1 MSEPR
6 TVGDLLRLGG
16 RVLDDSSHIFEDHD
30 NEESAR
36 ELLAHVLRSDKRKLK
51 RKLQVKPAHRDRYL
65 ALIARRAAGEPMP
78 FLLGHIEFYGLEL
91 KVRPGAFVPRPS
103 SELVVAEALKRVRR
117 RKAPTVVDVCTGA
130 GPIALAIADEIPD
143 ADVYG
148 TDILPDG
155 LAQGRANAR
164 RLGIENVKL
173 KQGDM
178 YGSLPNRL
186 RGKVD
191 AITAHV
197 PYVPAHELDDLPAE
211 VAEYEPTLTLTDSSD
226 EGTYL
231 MEIAIEHAREWLK
244 PGGWLLLEMSEDFAP
259 KARRLFKRHG
269 LIDRGV
275 ATDNDG
281 LSIVA
286 EAQAPS

>member
-6 TVGDLLRLGG
+6 TVDELLRLGE

-30 NEESAR
+30 NEASAR
-36 ELLAHVLRSDKRKLK
+36 ELLAHVLKTDEPRLRRRQDVDPR
-51 RKLQVKPAHRDRYL
+51 RRDRYL

-78 FLLGHIEFYGLEL
+78 FLLGYIEFYGLRL
-91 KVRPGAFVPRPS
+91 AVRPGAFVPRPS
-103 SELVVAEALKRVRR
+103 SELLVGEAVKRLRR

-130 GPIALAIADEIPD
+130 GPIALAIGDEIED
-143 ADVYG
+143 AEVFG
-148 TDILPDG
+148 TDILDDG

-164 RLGIENVKL
+164 RLGIDNVRL
-173 KQGDM
+173 KRGDM
-178 YGSLPNRL
+178 YGALPKRL

-191 AITAHV
+191 LITGHV
-197 PYVPAHELDDLPAE
+197 PYVPAGELEDLPAE
-211 VAEYEPTLTLTDSSD
+211 VTEYEPQVTLTDSSD
-226 EGTYL
+226 DGTYL
-231 MEIAIEHAREWLK
+231 LEVAIEQAPEWLK

-269 LIDRGV
+269 FVDRGI

-286 EAQAPS
+286 EAQAP

>member
-1 MSEPR
+1 MGEPR
-6 TVGDLLRLGG
+6 IVRDLLRLGE

-36 ELLAHVLRSDKRKLK
+36 ELLAHVLKTDKSKL
-51 RKLQVKPAHRDRYL
+51 RQGQEVKQARRDRYL

-78 FLLGHIEFYGLEL
+78 FLLGYIEFYGLEL
-91 KVRPGAFVPRPS
+91 KVKPGAFVPRPS
-103 SELVVAEALKRVRR
+103 SELVVGQAVKRLRR
-117 RKAPTVVDVCTGA
+117 RRAPAVVDVCTGA
-130 GPIALAIADEIPD
+130 GPIALAIAEEIPE

-148 TDILPDG
+148 TDILAEG

-164 RLGIENVKL
+164 RLGIGNVTL

-178 YGSLPNRL
+178 YGSLPRRL

-191 AITAHV
+191 VITAHV
-197 PYVPAHELDDLPAE
+197 PYVPAGELDDLPAE
-211 VAEYEPTLTLTDSSD
+211 VAEYEPMLTLTDSSV
-226 EGTYL
+226 EGTHL
-231 MEIAIEHAREWLK
+231 MEIAIEQAPEWLK

-269 LIDRGV
+269 LVDKGV

>member
-6 TVGDLLRLGG
+6 TVGDLLRVGE
-16 RVLDDSSHIFEDHD
+16 RVLEDSSHIFEDHD

-36 ELLAHVLRSDKRKLK
+36 ELLAHVLKIDKRRL
-51 RKLQVKPAHRDRYL
+51 RKKDEPRPGQRDRYL

-78 FLLGHIEFYGLEL
+78 FLLGSIEFYGLHL

-103 SELVVAEALKRVRR
+103 SELVVGEAVKRLRR
-117 RKAPTVVDVCTGA
+117 MKAPTVVDVCTGA
-130 GPIALAIADEIPD
+130 GPIALAIGEEVPE

-148 TDILPDG
+148 TDILAEG

-164 RLGIENVKL
+164 RLGIDNVSL
-173 KQGDM
+173 RRGDM
-178 YGSLPNRL
+178 YGALPRRL
-186 RGKVD
+186 RGTVD
-191 AITAHV
+191 LITAHV
-197 PYVPAHELDDLPAE
+197 PYVPAGELDDLPAE
-211 VAEYEPTLTLTDSSD
+211 VTEFEPEVTLTDSSHD
-226 EGTYL
+226 GTFL
-231 MEIAIEHAREWLK
+231 LEVAIEHAGEWLR

-269 LIDRGV
+269 LVDKGF

-286 EAQAPS
+286 EAQAP

>member
-6 TVGDLLRLGG
+6 NIRDLLRLGE

-30 NEESAR
+30 NAGSAR
-36 ELLAHVLRSDKRKLK
+36 ELLGHVLKTDKGNLK
-51 RKLQVKPAHRDRYL
+51 QKREVTPAQRDRYL

-78 FLLGHIEFYGLEL
+78 FLLGYIEFYGLEL
-91 KVRPGAFVPRPS
+91 KVKPGTFVPRPS
-103 SELVVAEALKRVRR
+103 SELVVAQAVRR
-117 RKAPTVVDVCTGA
+117 LRRRRSPTVVDVCTGA
-130 GPIALAIADEIPD
+130 GPIALAIAEEIPD

-148 TDILPDG
+148 TDILAEG

-164 RLGIENVKL
+164 RLGIDNVKL

-178 YGSLPNRL
+178 YGSLPKRL

-191 AITAHV
+191 VITAHV
-197 PYVPAHELDDLPAE
+197 PYVPAHELEDLPAE
-211 VAEYEPTLTLTDSSD
+211 VAEHEPILTLTDSSD
-226 EGTYL
+226 GTYL
-231 MEIAIEHAREWLK
+231 MEIAIREAHNWLK

-275 ATDNDG
+275 ASDNDG